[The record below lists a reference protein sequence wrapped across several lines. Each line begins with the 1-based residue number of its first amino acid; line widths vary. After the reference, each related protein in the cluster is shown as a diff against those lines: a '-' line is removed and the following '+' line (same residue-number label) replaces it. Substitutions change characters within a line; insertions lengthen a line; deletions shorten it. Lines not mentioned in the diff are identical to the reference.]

1 VLRFLLWRLLGLLAL
16 LSGVALLEWF
26 LRGGPGRLLR
36 GSSPA
41 AIQMTSLNLWSTLAS
56 AAGAGW
62 NWAPLSGIRPASALL
77 ELGLLQIAG
86 LAIVRWS
93 ARQRRNY
100 VRMHVAT
107 YRTDQ
112 ADAEAVVRMYDI
124 VQFLDR
130 PGAGK
135 ASEDE
140 PGGGGGQDDG
150 ELVGVGA
157 EEAEVT
163 F

>member
-1 VLRFLLWRLLGLLAL
+1 LLGLLAL
-16 LSGVALLEWF
+16 LSGIALVEWF

-36 GSSPA
+36 GSSPE
-41 AIQMTSLNLWSTLAS
+41 AIHLTSLNLWSTIAG
-56 AAGAGW
+56 AVGAGW
-62 NWAPLSGIRPASALL
+62 NWAPLAGVRPASALL
-77 ELGLLQIAG
+77 GLGLVQIAG

-93 ARQRRNY
+93 ARQRRRY
-100 VRMHVAT
+100 VRLHVET

-112 ADAEAVVRMYDI
+112 ASAEAVVRMYDI

-140 PGGGGGQDDG
+140 PGGGDGQDDG